1 LEFQIPFLLET
12 LKMKHY
18 HILLCFL
25 FALAFACKPT
35 KETVTDFVYFE
46 KNLDTLNSIIKILEE
61 PRIKHND
68 ILSINVSSAS
78 LDQTQT
84 EVFNLMN
91 NPQAGGGGG
100 AGGAGGMA
108 LRGYLVDYDGSIT
121 MPIVGKIPVVGLTKN
136 QLADTIKFRLDPY
149 VKNPILN
156 IRFMN
161 FQVLVM
167 GEIAG
172 RGWQSFPN
180 ERATVVEAVMQAG
193 GLTDLGSRE
202 NVMVIREMPGG
213 QRQYRTL
220 NLNDAK
226 VFADPWYQL
235 QQNDIVYALPNET
248 RLLRYQRQNSPF
260 FRDLPVFM
268 GLITSIIGFMALMV
282 ALFR

>member
-1 LEFQIPFLLET
+1 MKLLHIPLFLL
-12 LKMKHY
+12 
-18 HILLCFL
+18 I
-25 FALAFACKPT
+25 AAAFACRPT
-35 KETVTDFVYFE
+35 KDTVTDFVYFE
-46 KNLDTLNSIIKILEE
+46 KNLDTLNQIIKTLEE
-61 PRIKHND
+61 PRVKHND

-84 EVFNLMN
+84 EVFNMLN
-91 NPQAGGGGG
+91 SGGGQQGG
-100 AGGAGGMA
+100 GMGAGGMMMM
-108 LRGYLVDYDGSIT
+108 GYLVDYDGSIT
-121 MPIVGKIPVVGLTKN
+121 MPIVGKIPVVGLTKKEV
-136 QLADTIKFRLDPY
+136 ADTITKALVDY
-149 VKNPILN
+149 VKNPIIN

-180 ERATVVEAVMQAG
+180 ERATVVEAIMQAG

-202 NVMVIREMPGG
+202 NVMIIREMPGG
-213 QRQYRTL
+213 KREYRTI
-220 NLNDAK
+220 NLNDAR

-260 FRDLPVFM
+260 FRDLPLFM
-268 GLITSIIGFMALMV
+268 GLITSVIGFLALMV
-282 ALFR
+282 ALFN